1 MAQNKI
7 DFEKSLG
14 ELESIIKK
22 LESGDCTLDE
32 SITLFEQGIK
42 YTNEC
47 RTALKNAQA
56 KIISLTEAE
65 EEEA

>member
-14 ELESIIKK
+14 ELENIIKK

-32 SITLFEQGIK
+32 SISLFEQGIK